1 MRGEHPFHHVLPTVY
16 KGSSPHAR
24 GARPSADPRLPR
36 RGIIPA
42 CAGST
47 ARCRCGAMARR
58 DHPRMRG
65 EHLWSVPAPWGS
77 AGSSPHARGAR
88 DAAKFREQLA
98 GIIPACAGSTTCA
111 ASPWWCRR
119 DHPRMR
125 GEHRA
130 TVAAPCLAKGSSPHA
145 RGALQPD
152 GSGRC
157 ARGIIPAC
165 AGSTLLE
172 RVGRG
177 AVRDHPRMRGE
188 HNFSVPRRGC

>member
-1 MRGEHPFHHVLPTVY
+1 MLVDADFSVMGIIPACAGSTNLVASANMVRGDHPRMRGEHPFHHVLPTVY

-47 ARCRCGAMARR
+47 CGQYRHHGAAR

-65 EHLWSVPAPWGS
+65 EHAMPRS
-77 AGSSPHARGAR
+77 
-88 DAAKFREQLA
+88 F
-98 GIIPACAGSTTCA
+98 
-111 ASPWWCRR
+111 ASNLR
-119 DHPRMR
+119 
-125 GEHRA
+125 
-130 TVAAPCLAKGSSPHA
+130 GSSPHA

-172 RVGRG
+172 RAGRG